1 MLFRTTRTRN
11 VGARWKHRGMSW
23 SEALQELAVRLER
36 TDVEWMLVGS
46 AATALRGAAI
56 QPGDID
62 VAVSTAGG
70 VRAAAEVLPELSTA
84 SDPLWFSSPTEPVM
98 TFVGD
103 ADSRWTFGRWML
115 AGVKVELAHIDGGAP
130 AELLRETSGTAVWKE
145 RALVDWNGTTIPVVP
160 LETQVATM
168 IFRDQADRLRATLSA
183 VDPASIDVAMLR
195 RALADR
201 ETGGPALQIPEMV
214 QRLLS

>member
-1 MLFRTTRTRN
+1 
-11 VGARWKHRGMSW
+11 MSW
-23 SEALQELAVRLER
+23 SEALRELAVRLER

-62 VAVSTAGG
+62 VAVATSAG
-70 VRAAAEVLPELSTA
+70 VRAAAKVLPDRSA
-84 SDPLWFSSPTEPVM
+84 SPDPLWFSSQTEPVM

-130 AELLRETSGTAVWKE
+130 PDLLRETSGTAVWKE
-145 RALVDWNGTTIPVVP
+145 RSLIDWEGTIIPVVP
-160 LETQVATM
+160 LEAQLATM
-168 IFRDQADRLRATLSA
+168 IFRGQEERLRAALSA
-183 VDPASIDVAMLR
+183 VDPASVDVAMLR

-201 ETGGPALQIPEMV
+201 EAGGPTLQIPDAIR
-214 QRLLS
+214 RLVTEGL